1 MPRRPAQVILCGP
14 FPEGGAIGGYARCNS
29 LIAGSF
35 LDDEFGI
42 AKLALTVPGN
52 GGPAKRMAE
61 DMKRAVSVLL
71 REKAPVLHLTA
82 QYTTGTPREYA
93 IFKMAKAHK
102 RKFLLDIRAGWFI
115 DIYNDPKAP
124 VRRWMLSE
132 MIRGADAITVE
143 GRRYIPWLKEHFGR
157 DATYFSNFVLD
168 REREQRPT
176 APLVQ
181 PAPGQP
187 VELVYA
193 GRLAE
198 LKGIEEAVDACG
210 ILLQR
215 GVAVRLN
222 LAGNGDKAFT
232 EPLQRQIDRL
242 PAGTVVLHGT
252 LSHSGVLELF
262 SRSHMLVFPTRW
274 VGEGHANVVNEAMQ
288 SGLPLVTTRQ
298 GFLGDVVTPECGV
311 VLDQVS
317 PQTVADGVAALIADW
332 PRLQA
337 AGQAAR
343 DRVYS
348 QFSDRVALT
357 ALAGV
362 YRTLLA
368 S

>member
-35 LDDEFGI
+35 LDEEFGI

-52 GGPAKRMAE
+52 GGPARRMAE
-61 DMKRAVSVLL
+61 DMKRVVTVLL
-71 REKAPVLHLTA
+71 REKAPILHLTA

-93 IFKMAKAHK
+93 IFKLAKAHK
-102 RKFLLDIRAGWFI
+102 RKFLLDIRAGWFF
-115 DIYNDPKAP
+115 DWFYDPKAP
-124 VRRWMLSE
+124 VRRWMLTE

-143 GRRYIPWLKEHFGR
+143 GRRYMPWLKENFNR
-157 DATYFSNFVLD
+157 DAVYFPNFVT
-168 REREQRPT
+168 ERDGQ
-176 APLVQ
+176 LVPPAALCQ
-181 PAPGQP
+181 PEPGQP

-198 LKGIEEAVDACG
+198 QKGIEEALDACA

-215 GVAVRLN
+215 GVAVRMN
-222 LAGNGDKAFT
+222 LAGNGDRSFT
-232 EPLQRQIDRL
+232 EPLQRQIERL
-242 PAGTVVLHGT
+242 PPGTVVQHGT

-288 SGLPLVTTRQ
+288 AGLPLVTTRQ

-311 VLDQVS
+311 VLDSVS
-317 PQTVADGVAALIADW
+317 PQTVADGVAALVADW

-337 AGQAAR
+337 AGKAAR
-343 DRVYS
+343 ERVYS
-348 QFSDRVALT
+348 QFSDRVAL
-357 ALAGV
+357 AGLGAV
-362 YRTLLA
+362 YRALLA
-368 S
+368 T